1 MLSNQMSTAEAV
13 LDFRVPA
20 KPHLARVV
28 REGVAEFATARGVSS
43 DDLAHFLTALGEA
56 LANAIEHGGAD
67 RPIQVEVRIDAER
80 IVATVTDVGSGFSA
94 DLTAEPHL
102 PDVSAER
109 GRGLPIMRRCSD
121 IFAIKS
127 EAGQGT
133 AVVVG
138 RYLKRTESS
147 RAGRA
152 HLGLA

>member
-1 MLSNQMSTAEAV
+1 MATNQMSTAEAV

-28 REGVAEFATARGVSS
+28 REGVAEFATARGVGGE
-43 DDLAHFLTALGEA
+43 DLGHFMIALGEA

-67 RPIQVEVRIDAER
+67 RPIEVEVRIDAER
-80 IVATVTDVGSGFSA
+80 IVATITDGGAGFSA
-94 DLTAEPHL
+94 DLPPEPKL
-102 PDVSAER
+102 PDLAAER

-138 RYLKRTESS
+138 RYLKRS
-147 RAGRA
+147 RHAAVGTSV
-152 HLGLA
+152 LGLA